1 MVDALFPTDRPAELV
16 CPWCSASVTPE
27 TAVCPS
33 CRAILIS
40 GEVQDLPGV
49 TAVDQTVVRGEKKPA
64 APRHRLLSWISG
76 DYLDDAPPVSDTHA
90 LAPPDLDVQ
99 REILMLELEAE
110 VHNLQAE
117 ADANYAEAVV
127 EGRVADLPEG
137 FASLVRGEAATEPP
151 PAEMPAAETGSDA
164 LATGSDALATGSDA
178 LATGSDAPAT
188 GSDEPPATEPAEAL
202 PTEPAHSE
210 TPAA

>member
-1 MVDALFPTDRPAELV
+1 MVDTLFPTDRPAELV
-16 CPWCSASVTPE
+16 CPWCSASVTHE

-40 GEVQDLPGV
+40 GEEQDLPGV

-64 APRHRLLSWISG
+64 PPKHRLLSWISG
-76 DYLDDAPPVSDTHA
+76 DYLDDAPQVSDTHA

-137 FASLVRGEAATEPP
+137 FATLVRGDVATETPV
-151 PAEMPAAETGSDA
+151 AETPVAEAD
-164 LATGSDALATGSDA
+164 
-178 LATGSDAPAT
+178 SDAPAT
-188 GSDEPPATEPAEAL
+188 GSDELPAIESAEAL
-202 PTEPAHSE
+202 PADETAEALPADEPADGE

>member
-40 GEVQDLPGV
+40 GEEQDLPGV

-64 APRHRLLSWISG
+64 PPRHRLLSWISG
-76 DYLDDAPPVSDTHA
+76 DYLDDTPQVSDTHA

-137 FASLVRGEAATEPP
+137 FASLVRGEATTEPS
-151 PAEMPAAETGSDA
+151 AETPAAETDP
-164 LATGSDALATGSDA
+164 
-178 LATGSDAPAT
+178 DAPAT
-188 GSDEPPATEPAEAL
+188 GSDEPSADETAEAL
-202 PTEPAHSE
+202 PADEPAKGD